1 MKILFLGD
9 VVGKSGRVAVATH
22 LPKLIKQHEP
32 AMVVVNGENATHG
45 FGIAPDVAEELFRLQ
60 VDVITTGNHAFDR
73 AEVLD
78 YFPLQSR
85 LIRPINFT
93 GNVPGAGVAQGE
105 TAHGKHAGK
114 KFLVVNVMGQL
125 FMGGYDDPFAALDK
139 VIGRG
144 NPRSQGY
151 DIIMVDV
158 HAEASSEKQAIGHYL
173 DGRVSMVVGTHTHVP
188 TADERVLEH
197 GTAYQ
202 TDAGMCGCYDSV
214 IGMEK
219 GKVMQRFLKQYP
231 LPRLEPASGA
241 AQVRGLLA
249 TLDPKT
255 GLATGVERVTGG

>member
-9 VVGKSGRVAVATH
+9 VVGKAGRVAVATH
-22 LPKLIKQHEP
+22 LPKIIKQHGP
-32 AMVVVNGENATHG
+32 DLVVVNGENATHG
-45 FGIAPDVAEELFRLQ
+45 FGIGPDVAEELFRLR

-85 LIRPINFT
+85 LIRPINFPAQ
-93 GNVPGAGVAQGE
+93 VPGAGVASGD
-105 TAHGKHAGK
+105 TAGGK

-139 VIGRG
+139 IIGTG
-144 NPRSQGY
+144 NPRAQGY

-219 GKVMQRFLKQYP
+219 GKVLKRFLKQYP
-231 LPRLEPASGA
+231 LPRLEPASGE

-249 TLDPKT
+249 TLDAAT
-255 GLATGVERVTGG
+255 GLATAVERIAVG